1 MAENDKRTQI
11 FNKVSEIVADHFDID
26 RAKITDDLNL
36 KTDLD
41 ADSIDFVEFVL
52 ELEDTFNA
60 EIADD
65 EAEKLS
71 TIGEVVDYIDQHTA
85 DWVRR
90 PVSRLLYWS
99 IFIYVIVEAGN

>member
-90 PVSRLLYWS
+90 PVGRLLYWS